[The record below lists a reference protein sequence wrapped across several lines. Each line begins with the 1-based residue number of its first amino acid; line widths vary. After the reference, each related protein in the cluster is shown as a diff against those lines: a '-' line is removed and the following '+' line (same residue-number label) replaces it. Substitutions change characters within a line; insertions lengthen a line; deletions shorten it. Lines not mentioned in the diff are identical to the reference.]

1 MRRAMAED
9 TLAPRASE
17 FLLYTA
23 PDGGVRVSV
32 LFKDETAWLPQ
43 KGLAELFGVTVASI
57 SRHLKNIFESAELE
71 ENSVVTV
78 FVTTA
83 ADDKTYR
90 TRFYS
95 LDAIIAVGYRVNS
108 FEAAEFALPCSL
120 ETLRPMG
127 VQLSVDRRA
136 ARALACA
143 VTRSGAGYVSATS
156 HSDLVVRAGSA

>member
-1 MRRAMAED
+1 MAED

-90 TRFYS
+90 TRSASMRSSRSATASTASRPPSS
-95 LDAIIAVGYRVNS
+95 L
-108 FEAAEFALPCSL
+108 C
-120 ETLRPMG
+120 
-127 VQLSVDRRA
+127 RA
-136 ARALACA
+136 ASRLYVPWESSFPSIGVRLVRSLAQ
-143 VTRSGAGYVSATS
+143 
-156 HSDLVVRAGSA
+156 